1 MIKGQITIKK
11 LPKSEVEIII
21 VIPWEEIKITYE
33 KLVERAASELQI
45 KGFRKGKVPKKIAE
59 ENLDKSKIYSQVIQE
74 LIPNYYE
81 EALRK
86 NNLNPIV
93 NPEITLVSSKENS
106 DWEIKILI
114 CEKPQINL
122 GNYKEEL
129 SKLNK
134 TSDIWVPATQTGKEP
149 QKDQQKKKDEK
160 IQEIIKWLLENT
172 KIELSDILIEQEV
185 NRRLSELIDQTQ
197 KLGLTVEQYLISSGK
212 TTEILKD
219 EYRKQA
225 YETWLIELALNQ
237 IADEENIVVDN
248 KEIEET
254 IQKIPSEEEKRKLE
268 AQRYLLASII
278 RRQKTLD
285 FLASL

>member
-45 KGFRKGKVPKKIAE
+45 KGFRKGKVPKKIVE